1 MFVFKKHY
9 VYLIMAV
16 FLAAMSSQ
24 VSAELKIGFVNA
36 IRVMD
41 KAPQVEK
48 ANKRL
53 EREFAPRQKRL
64 VRDAK
69 RLKKLEER
77 RAKNMAIMS
86 EPELR
91 KLTMKIRD
99 KQRELKRKQ
108 EEFREDYN
116 FRRNEELNKI
126 QKIISQVIQKLAKR
140 ERYDLILSDGVVWA
154 GKRIDMTDKVLKS
167 LRRQKSR

>member
-1 MFVFKKHY
+1 MFVLKKHY
-9 VYLIMAV
+9 FYLIMALV
-16 FLAAMSSQ
+16 FSAMSPQ
-24 VSAELKIGFVNA
+24 VAAELKIGFVNA
-36 IRVMD
+36 IKVMD

-53 EREFAPRQKRL
+53 EREFAPRQRRL
-64 VRDAK
+64 IRDSK

-77 RAKNMAIMS
+77 RAKNAAIMS

-99 KQRELKRKQ
+99 QQRELKRKQ

-126 QKIISQVIQKLAKR
+126 QKIISEVIQNLAKR

-154 GKRIDMTDKVLKS
+154 GKRIDMTNKVLSS
-167 LRRQKSR
+167 LRKKSR

>member
-1 MFVFKKHY
+1 
-9 VYLIMAV
+9 
-16 FLAAMSSQ
+16 
-24 VSAELKIGFVNA
+24 
-36 IRVMD
+36 
-41 KAPQVEK
+41 
-48 ANKRL
+48 
-53 EREFAPRQKRL
+53 
-64 VRDAK
+64 
-69 RLKKLEER
+69 
-77 RAKNMAIMS
+77 MAIMS

>member
-1 MFVFKKHY
+1 MLGLKKHY
-9 VYLIMAV
+9 FYLMMAL
-16 FLAAMSSQ
+16 FLSAMSPQ
-24 VSAELKIGFVNA
+24 VAAELKIGFVNA
-36 IRVMD
+36 IKVMD

-53 EREFAPRQKRL
+53 EQEFAPRQRRL
-64 VRDAK
+64 LRDSK

-77 RAKNMAIMS
+77 RVKNAAIMS

-91 KLTMKIRD
+91 KLTLKIRD
-99 KQRELKRKQ
+99 QQRDLKRKQ
-108 EEFREDYN
+108 EEFRDDYN

-126 QKIISQVIQKLAKR
+126 QKIISEVIQNLAKL

-154 GKRIDMTDKVLKS
+154 GKRIDMTDKVLRS
-167 LRRQKSR
+167 LRQKSR